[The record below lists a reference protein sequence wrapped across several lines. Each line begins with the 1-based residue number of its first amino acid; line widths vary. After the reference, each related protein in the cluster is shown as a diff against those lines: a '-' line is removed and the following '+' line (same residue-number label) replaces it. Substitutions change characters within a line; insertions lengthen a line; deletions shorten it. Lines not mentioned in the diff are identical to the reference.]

1 MQFLANENF
10 PLDSVHLLR
19 RAGHHVFS
27 ISENRPGM
35 KDVDIL
41 KRALKDKSII
51 LTFDRDYGELIFK
64 YPKLIPEGLV
74 YFRFEPLTPEM
85 PAVILLKVIKEKSI
99 ILLKHYTV
107 LEEDRI
113 RQRSL

>member
-19 RAGHHVFS
+19 RAGHQVES
-27 ISENRPGM
+27 ISEARPGM
-35 KDVDIL
+35 EDVDVL

-64 YPKLIPEGLV
+64 YPKLMPEGV
-74 YFRFEPLTPEM
+74 VHFRFEPSTPEE
-85 PAVILLKVIKEKSI
+85 PALILLRVINEKVIKFS
-99 ILLKHYTV
+99 KHYTV
-107 LEEDRI
+107 IEEDRI
-113 RQRSL
+113 RQRDL